1 MKLKCGQPKN
11 GKDKFVLYLTNR
23 IFEDSNDKD
32 LSLKQNEI

>member
-11 GKDKFVLYLTNR
+11 DKDKFVLKLINR